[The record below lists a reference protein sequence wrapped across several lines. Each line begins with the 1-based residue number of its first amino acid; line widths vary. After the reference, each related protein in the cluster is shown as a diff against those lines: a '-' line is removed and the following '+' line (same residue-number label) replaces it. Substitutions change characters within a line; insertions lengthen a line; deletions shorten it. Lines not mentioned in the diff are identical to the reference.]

1 MLNMPN
7 TTKMTEEQI
16 LDQAETVVRDCLKA
30 APFLSVK
37 RVQRA
42 LRTDQTREESRPDL
56 LIKAQTPDGE
66 QLIVVEARRSGQ
78 PRSVREA
85 IHQLLLYRSEW
96 ARAYGVLAAPY
107 ISPRSAEICR
117 ENGIGYVDLAG
128 NCRLAFSRF
137 YLEREGRPNPAPQR
151 RDLRSLYSPKAT
163 RILRV
168 LLTNPKQAWKLQA
181 LAQEAGVS
189 LGQVYNVKKLLLDRE
204 WIAADGAGV
213 RLTAPGPLLAEWA
226 QAYNFRQNTV
236 QDFYSL
242 DSVAEIESKLAALG
256 RDAGTKYAL
265 TGFSAAGRLAPMV
278 RYQRAMAYVEG
289 DSSSVAT
296 SLGAKEVP
304 SGANLTLLSPYDAG
318 VFYGVGDVQGV
329 QIVSP
334 VQAYLDLIGYRGRGE
349 EAATFLLEQVIQ
361 PQW

>member
-1 MLNMPN
+1 MAD
-7 TTKMTEEQI
+7 TTKTTEQDL
-16 LDQAETVVRDCLKA
+16 LDQAETAVRDCLKA
-30 APFLSVK
+30 APFLAVK

-42 LRTDQTREESRPDL
+42 TRTEKAREESRPDL

-66 QLIVVEARRSGQ
+66 QFFVVEVKRSGQ

-85 IHQLLLYRSEW
+85 VNQLLRYRSEW
-96 ARAYGVLAAPY
+96 AQAYGVLAAPY

-117 ENGIGYVDLAG
+117 KNGIGYIDLAG

-137 YLEREGRPNPAPQR
+137 YLEREGRPNPTPQR

-168 LLTNPKQAWKLQA
+168 LLANPKQAWKLQP

-189 LGQVYNVKKLLLDRE
+189 LGQVFNVKKLLLDRE
-204 WIAADGAGV
+204 WIAADEAGV
-213 RLTAPGPLLAEWA
+213 RLAEPGPLLAEWA
-226 QAYNFRQNTV
+226 QNYTFRRNV
-236 QDFYSL
+236 VRGFYSL
-242 DSVAEIESKLAALG
+242 DSLAEIENKLAAIG
-256 RDAGTKYAL
+256 RNAGTRYAF
-265 TGFSAAGRLAPMV
+265 TGFSAAARLAPMV
-278 RYQRAMAYVEG
+278 RYQRAAAYVDG
-289 DSSSVAT
+289 DLSAVAKA
-296 SLGAKEVP
+296 LGAKDVP
-304 SGANLTLLSPYDAG
+304 SGVNLTLLSPYDAG
-318 VFYGVGDVQGV
+318 VFYGASEVQGV